1 MITYQDY
8 EKAENKT
15 QWLQY
20 AITSY
25 MDSAEYKK
33 AKEEEEYMAGRN
45 TAIMNAMRVIY
56 NMAGI
61 PEQDFTASNIKI
73 RDNTIHRL
81 VTDRCSYSLGNG
93 ISFPGRRREVR
104 NGKSV
109 YVDDVKAMLG
119 PKIDR
124 QLKKAAYWA
133 QANGESYL
141 YVYMGKNDGKW
152 HYTLFRKTGFLAL
165 YDEKTG
171 DLRGGVRFWSL
182 DWGYRPITAILYT
195 ETGYTKYR
203 TKEGEYSVSSLI
215 QDGNEKP
222 YIEKVASSEAFGE
235 EIVGS
240 DQLSRLPIFP
250 LYSGENRG
258 SALDK
263 LKALI
268 DSTDMVLS
276 GFANDLHDV
285 AQVYWLISGAN
296 GMTEDDKREFL
307 DRIILQHV
315 AAVDGENAKVDAK
328 TIEIPYEAR
337 ERCIAQLRNKMYEN
351 YGGFDIHMV
360 EAGATNDHID
370 AAYWPMDEEADDFEY
385 EIIDTVQAILGMMGV
400 DEADSVPIFKRNR
413 VSNQKEQTEMV
424 VSAAQYLDDRTIVE
438 KLPFITV
445 DEVDDILERK
455 DGENFGRFTQTD
467 ENDEDNEGGE
477 V

>member
-1 MITYQDY
+1 MGIWKGMIALITWNDY

-141 YVYMGKNDGKW
+141 YVYMGKDDGKW

-195 ETGYTKYR
+195 EKGYTKYR
-203 TKEGEYSVSSLI
+203 TKENEYSISSLI
-215 QDGNEKP
+215 QDGDEKP

-296 GMTEDDKREFL
+296 GMT
-307 DRIILQHV
+307 
-315 AAVDGENAKVDAK
+315 
-328 TIEIPYEAR
+328 
-337 ERCIAQLRNKMYEN
+337 
-351 YGGFDIHMV
+351 
-360 EAGATNDHID
+360 
-370 AAYWPMDEEADDFEY
+370 
-385 EIIDTVQAILGMMGV
+385 
-400 DEADSVPIFKRNR
+400 
-413 VSNQKEQTEMV
+413 
-424 VSAAQYLDDRTIVE
+424 
-438 KLPFITV
+438 
-445 DEVDDILERK
+445 
-455 DGENFGRFTQTD
+455 
-467 ENDEDNEGGE
+467 
-477 V
+477 